1 MARSNPPQA
10 HKMKIEKLFVYPIK
24 ALRAVSL
31 PSATVTTHG
40 FPHDRRFMLLHVQ
53 RNKEN
58 EITGYKNVHVAH
70 YPLSVRFFPELDLDG
85 GLVRVAFRPTNEDG
99 KESEGGR
106 ELEFPLNPYTG
117 DLETVEVEM
126 HKSPVKCFLMPD
138 RYSQWFSECYGLE
151 VKLAFL
157 GPKYRPV
164 RMTSTLSSPDQKTNE
179 QSNGSSSWLQT
190 ASSYLPSFLNPQTSS
205 ENEKGITFADCA
217 PYLLTSTTSLRSL
230 PAPANSA
237 EDTILKFRPNILISN
252 AAEAWEEDFWGELT
266 ITPSSSSS
274 PTISRNNNDTSS
286 PSDTTSPSAP
296 TIIHCIHN
304 CGRCKSINI
313 DYPTG
318 NPETPNSSLLK
329 SMQATRR
336 VDPGMKYS
344 PIFGRYSFL
353 DAGSEGNEIA
363 VGDEVVVSKR
373 LEGRTEFGEYTHAQ
387 RLFGVV
393 MADDDDDD
401 RLGWFIH
408 SSQVQDENVV
418 VIDEMLKILQI
429 PI

>member
-1 MARSNPPQA
+1 MARSNPPQPQ
-10 HKMKIEKLFVYPIK
+10 KMKIEKVFVYPIK

-58 EITGYKNVHVAH
+58 EITGYKNIHVAH

-85 GLVRVAFRPTNEDG
+85 GLVRVAFRPNEDAN
-99 KESEGGR
+99 EGVKD
-106 ELEFPLNPYTG
+106 LEFPLNPYTG

-157 GPKYRPV
+157 GSKYRPV

-179 QSNGSSSWLQT
+179 QSNGPSSSWLQT
-190 ASSYLPSFLNPQTSS
+190 ASSYLPSFLTPS
-205 ENEKGITFADCA
+205 EKEKEKGITFADCA
-217 PYLLTSTTSLRSL
+217 PYLLTSTTSLHSL
-230 PAPANSA
+230 PPPANSA

-266 ITPSSSSS
+266 ITPSSASH
-274 PTISRNNNDTSS
+274 NNTD
-286 PSDTTSPSAP
+286 SASM

-353 DAGSEGNEIA
+353 DAGSEGNAIS

-373 LEGRTEFGEYTHAQ
+373 LEGRTEFGEYYT
-387 RLFGVV
+387 
-393 MADDDDDD
+393 
-401 RLGWFIH
+401 
-408 SSQVQDENVV
+408 SP
-418 VIDEMLKILQI
+418 KIILSAVRSWLYCVDG
-429 PI
+429 

>member
-1 MARSNPPQA
+1 MAFRTT
-10 HKMKIEKLFVYPIK
+10 V
-24 ALRAVSL
+24 ALCCCTCN
-31 PSATVTTHG
+31 ATKKT
-40 FPHDRRFMLLHVQ
+40 
-53 RNKEN
+53 
-58 EITGYKNVHVAH
+58 TGYKNIHVAH

-85 GLVRVAFRPTNEDG
+85 GLVRVAFRPSEDG
-99 KESEGGR
+99 KEGEKY
-106 ELEFPLNPYTG
+106 LEFPLNPYTG

-138 RYSQWFSECYGLE
+138 RYSQWFSKCYGLE

-157 GPKYRPV
+157 GPDYRPV
-164 RMTSTLSSPDQKTNE
+164 RMSSTLSSTNE
-179 QSNGSSSWLQT
+179 QSNSSSSWLQT

-205 ENEKGITFADCA
+205 AKEKGITFADCA
-217 PYLLTSTTSLRSL
+217 PYLLTSTTSLHSL
-230 PAPANSA
+230 PPPANTA

-266 ITPSSSSS
+266 ITPSSPS
-274 PTISRNNNDTSS
+274 NNND
-286 PSDTTSPSAP
+286 DTASKTV
-296 TIIHCIHN
+296 IHCIHN

-353 DAGSEGNEIA
+353 DAGSEGNEIS

-373 LEGRTEFGEYTHAQ
+373 LEARTEFGESLVFVQ
-387 RLFGVV
+387 RGC
-393 MADDDDDD
+393 ADDDD
-401 RLGWFIH
+401 RLGWPIH
-408 SSQVQDENVV
+408 SPQVQDEDVV
-418 VIDEMLKILQI
+418 MDAMLKFFEFDLKWSLYHFMSLYHREFLKSHHHPPKIRTSAPASPSAELGPKKTKQQLLQVSS
-429 PI
+429 PSYPTHRALRPAS